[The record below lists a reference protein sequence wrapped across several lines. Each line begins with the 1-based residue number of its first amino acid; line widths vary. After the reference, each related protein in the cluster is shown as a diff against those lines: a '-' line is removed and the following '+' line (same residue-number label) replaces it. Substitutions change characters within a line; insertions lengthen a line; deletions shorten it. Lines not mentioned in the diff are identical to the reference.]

1 MQKTVFDSF
10 LSDGQNETVGVTAAG
25 RRLALAYDMV
35 ET

>member
-10 LSDGQNETVGVTAAG
+10 LSDGQNETVGVTAAV
-25 RRLALAYDMV
+25 AYDMV